1 MNRRATWSL
10 AAAVAMSGLML
21 ATLSP
26 IGIASA
32 DEIDDQIDST
42 GQQLNQTEASA
53 GELSGVLEGASAEV
67 VAARAALQEAQA
79 QLPAAQA
86 ALATAEAES
95 ARAAAAD
102 AKAAEDLR
110 VAEAEVARTKAEI
123 EAVKAQIE
131 ALKVAVGSFARDVYT
146 GGGQM
151 SEMQVLLDSTSPAE
165 LTTRYESIQT
175 VSRDKNRAM
184 DELVSTKAQL
194 DDLLVQLQELEEQ
207 ARQARVAAAE
217 ALDAAQAAEARAEAA
232 KSRVDQLVSQRTT
245 ALATTE
251 AERTAIQQ
259 RYAEVAAAQAALSAQ
274 LTDLQAEKQRRVAA
288 AEAAAAAAAEA
299 RAAAQRDASNAAAQ
313 QAASAAE
320 AAASAA
326 QASADE
332 LGSVSSG
339 GAVNSS
345 GYFWPIPGAG
355 TGGQVGPRVH
365 PVYGYASCHTGVDIS
380 AGSGTPIRATHSGTV
395 VSASYDSV
403 YGNRTVIDHGD
414 GTSSM
419 YAHQSSFAA
428 SAGQRVSAGDVIGF
442 VGSTGYSTGAHL
454 HFEIHVGGTPYNP
467 MGWFGGSSGAIRC

>member
-1 MNRRATWSL
+1 
-10 AAAVAMSGLML
+10 ML

-42 GQQLNQTEASA
+42 GSQLNQTEASA
-53 GELSGVLEGASAEV
+53 NELSGVLEGASAEV

-79 QLPAAQA
+79 QLPAAQV
-86 ALATAEAES
+86 ALAEAEAES

-110 VAEAEVARTKAEI
+110 AAEAEVARTKAEI

-131 ALKVAVGSFARDVYT
+131 ALKAAVGSFARDVYT

-151 SEMQVLLDSTSPAE
+151 TEMQVLLESTSPAE

-175 VSRDKNRAM
+175 VSRDKNRTM
-184 DELVSTKAQL
+184 NEYVDTKAQL
-194 DDLLVQLQELEEQ
+194 DTLLVQLQELEEQ
-207 ARQARVAAAE
+207 ARVARVAAAE
-217 ALDAAQAAEARAEAA
+217 ALDSAQAAQARAEAA

-251 AERTAIQQ
+251 AERAAVQQ

-274 LTDLQAEKQRRVAA
+274 LLDLQAEKERRVAAAKAA
-288 AEAAAAAAAEA
+288 AEAAAQA
-299 RAAAQRDASNAAAQ
+299 RAAAARDASNAAAQ
-313 QAASAAE
+313 QAAASAE

-332 LGSVSSG
+332 LGSVGS
-339 GAVNSS
+339 VNSS

-380 AGSGTPIRATHSGTV
+380 VASGTPIRATHSGTV

-403 YGNRTVIDHGD
+403 YGNRTVINHGD

-428 SAGQRVSAGDVIGF
+428 SPGQRVSAGDVIGY

-467 MGWFGGSSGAIRC
+467 MGWFGGSSGPIRC